1 MREVSRSICESLMH
15 HSGYQPSLAGCAG
28 DGTCSSHMLRS
39 LATANQPYLSLAHC
53 VVLGVFD
60 SAPACAYVAGTLSLI
75 QSLVRRANT
84 PS

>member
-1 MREVSRSICESLMH
+1 
-15 HSGYQPSLAGCAG
+15 
-28 DGTCSSHMLRS
+28 MLRS

-53 VVLGVFD
+53 VVLGVINA
-60 SAPACAYVAGTLSLI
+60 APACAYVAGTLSLI